1 MGALR
6 RASCSGLGAFGRGT
20 AHCRGCLMG
29 CEACVA
35 ELRGWVGVGVGGWFW
50 MRVCLFNRL
59 LRSSAFAASL
69 WSTWLLSRRA
79 CVRLVVSQW

>member
-1 MGALR
+1 M
-6 RASCSGLGAFGRGT
+6 
-20 AHCRGCLMG
+20 
-29 CEACVA
+29 
-35 ELRGWVGVGVGGWFW
+35 GGWFW

-79 CVRLVVSQW
+79 FVRLVVSQWLRRAECKERIFLSRASPVRNQWTLVGW